1 MQNIVICGGT
11 SGFGKAM
18 AYEFVKRNNNVI
30 IAGRNSSKLR
40 DVRKIPPLNSIDSIE
55 NRITTF
61 QCDVRNYK
69 HIEKLADYANYVFDD
84 KIDIWINSAALC
96 EGPIEFDKLSLSEI
110 DDIISTN
117 LNGTIYGCK
126 IALDSKVKNIYNI
139 SGHGSQGGKTPG
151 FPIYGLCKSAIQQ
164 FTNTISDEHENIH
177 TIVPG
182 LMKTKITEKLFEDTK
197 FVELFAQTPERVAK
211 AIVPKI
217 LKNKSDNQLIMF

>member
-18 AYEFVKRNNNVI
+18 AYEFAKRDNNVI
-30 IAGRNSSKLR
+30 VAGRSSSKLR
-40 DVRKIPPLNSIDSIE
+40 DVRKIPPLNSIESVE

-69 HIEKLADYANYVFDD
+69 HINRLADYANYVFDD
-84 KIDIWINSAALC
+84 KIDHWINSAALC
-96 EGPIEFDKLSLSEI
+96 EGPILFDKLSLGEI

-117 LNGTIYGCK
+117 LMGTIYGCK
-126 IALDSKVKNIYNI
+126 IALDNNAKNIYNI
-139 SGHGSQGGKTPG
+139 SGHGSQGGKTVG
-151 FPIYGLCKSAIQQ
+151 FPIYGLCKSGIQQ
-164 FTNTISDEHENIH
+164 FTNTIAGEHKNIH
-177 TIVPG
+177 TIAPG
-182 LMKTKITEKLFEDTK
+182 LMKTKLTEKLFEDTK

-217 LKNKSDNQLIMF
+217 LKISGDNQLIMF